1 MASLP
6 SKLSRTVATQAT
18 PPDEVEAA
26 YLWVGVLL
34 TAGIAAARH
43 VSLTVDRL
51 FDIGPRSGKDW
62 TIPITWL
69 LAALAFNVAI
79 TLVAI
84 AVTRLGLMREPTARF
99 IASLW
104 IFEVYKC
111 IRSSG
116 RRGKSRVVD
125 GGVEAIDLSEASQ
138 MALKWRRYA
147 LNAFILLVIIPINL
161 RVSGFEPFSITFDAA
176 SWNQIAA
183 T

>member
-6 SKLSRTVATQAT
+6 SKLGRTVATQAT

-138 MALKWRRYA
+138 MALKRRRYA